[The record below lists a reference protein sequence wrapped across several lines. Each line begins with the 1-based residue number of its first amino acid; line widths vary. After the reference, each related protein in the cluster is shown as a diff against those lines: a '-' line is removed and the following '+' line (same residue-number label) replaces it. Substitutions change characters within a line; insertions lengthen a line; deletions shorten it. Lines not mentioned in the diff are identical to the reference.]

1 MKLASTAINHLVLW
15 ISFWAIECC
24 WRRILHLIINL
35 LYNFSSYHG
44 EKIIERLNRGLN
56 RRCVICQ
63 RWNDW
68 LSDIYERRSINRQN
82 CRWNLDGTA
91 HWLML
96 IFAFTVC
103 SMWSCGN
110 VHWSD
115 SSRVRHSSETSQ
127 KHKNSTPVPQL
138 FLSAFKNMNNKNVN
152 SSSLSVFFI
161 PARNKLNIFA
171 LVIIVISINKRQ
183 PPPMWFTLINSQ
195 RAAGSKRVGLELY
208 WRSLTLQ
215 GIAKRSFWPSQTLP
229 SVTALIDARRVICL
243 FTTELYFSFLL
254 HDNFL
259 VIENNWNPS
268 IFPQLRSIS
277 GEKEK
282 NREFWHEIVAN
293 FVCDSFPA

>member
-115 SSRVRHSSETSQ
+115 NSRVRHSS
-127 KHKNSTPVPQL
+127 KPVRNIKIQHLSRSFSYQLLKTWTTRTWILLPFPSSL
-138 FLSAFKNMNNKNVN
+138 FL
-152 SSSLSVFFI
+152 
-161 PARNKLNIFA
+161 
-171 LVIIVISINKRQ
+171 LVIN
-183 PPPMWFTLINSQ
+183 
-195 RAAGSKRVGLELY
+195 
-208 WRSLTLQ
+208 
-215 GIAKRSFWPSQTLP
+215 
-229 SVTALIDARRVICL
+229 
-243 FTTELYFSFLL
+243 
-254 HDNFL
+254 
-259 VIENNWNPS
+259 
-268 IFPQLRSIS
+268 
-277 GEKEK
+277 
-282 NREFWHEIVAN
+282 
-293 FVCDSFPA
+293 